1 MKKLFL
7 IGLFALLCASTFAAI
22 AQSYQYFVACGR
34 VYAIDSRAS
43 AGEVLYWMD
52 RIEANC

>member
-7 IGLFALLCASTFAAI
+7 IGLFALLCASTFAAV